1 MNRPAR
7 GIRNAEESLPKTYF
21 LALDLKDDPG
31 LIGEY
36 ERYHRNIWPEIRD
49 SILAKG
55 ITGMEIYRTGNRLV
69 MVMHTVPEFS
79 FEEAARMDAANPVV
93 HEWEEL
99 MWGYQQPLPHA
110 APGQKWMLMEKI
122 FDLSGE

>member
-1 MNRPAR
+1 MTYSSYEKAS
-7 GIRNAEESLPKTYF
+7 IDESFSKTYY
-21 LALDLKDDPG
+21 LALDLKDDPA
-31 LIGEY
+31 LIAEY
-36 ERYHRNIWPEIRD
+36 EGYHREIWPEIRD

-93 HEWEEL
+93 AQWEEL
-99 MWGYQQPLPHA
+99 MWGFQQALPHA
-110 APGQKWMLMEKI
+110 APGQKWMLMEKV
-122 FDLSGE
+122 FDLSGQ